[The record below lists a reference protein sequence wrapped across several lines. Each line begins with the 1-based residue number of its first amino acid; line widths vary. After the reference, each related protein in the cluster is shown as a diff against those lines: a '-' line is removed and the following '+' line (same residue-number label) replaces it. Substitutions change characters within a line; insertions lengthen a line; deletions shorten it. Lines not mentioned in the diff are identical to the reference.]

1 MTGHNVVRAGDM
13 QHKTARPAARDLQG
27 GRSPPGRHAESRG
40 CARPPGTVADWSQ
53 RPPGHPSD
61 DGPLTNTTFRP
72 AGWLDEAARRLARAV
87 TDVAQRSLPQSRRDT
102 PSPGWESGV
111 WVRIQR
117 RRRYRRLG
125 VLVLA
130 LAAGG
135 GGALVA
141 RHQVLDAPATVRLTA
156 ALQSPLRADGSA
168 PLHARWQVIYE
179 GAELRVYRNALGA
192 VVRCPGSAECAVTA
206 GGGAMSLMLD
216 VPGEYRAVT
225 FSRPASARGA
235 TMQEDLATARA
246 RGDRVEISASVV
258 VY

>member
-1 MTGHNVVRAGDM
+1 M
-13 QHKTARPAARDLQG
+13 
-27 GRSPPGRHAESRG
+27 
-40 CARPPGTVADWSQ
+40 
-53 RPPGHPSD
+53 
-61 DGPLTNTTFRP
+61 
-72 AGWLDEAARRLARAV
+72 DEAARRLARAV
-87 TDVAQRSLPQSRRDT
+87 TDVAQRSLPQSRHDT
-102 PSPGWESGV
+102 PSPGWESSV

-125 VLVLA
+125 ALVLA

-141 RHQVLDAPATVRLTA
+141 RHHVLGASATVRVTA
-156 ALQSPLRADGSA
+156 ALESPLRADGST
-168 PLHARWQVIYE
+168 PLHARWQVAYD

-192 VVRCPGSAECAVTA
+192 VVRCPGSAECTVTA

-225 FSRPASARGA
+225 FSRPASARSS
-235 TMQEDLATARA
+235 TMQEDLAAARA
-246 RGDRVEISASVV
+246 RGDRVEISGSVV

>member
-1 MTGHNVVRAGDM
+1 M

-40 CARPPGTVADWSQ
+40 CARPPGTAADWSQ
-53 RPPGHPSD
+53 RAPGHPSD
-61 DGPLTNTTFRP
+61 DGLLTNTTFGP
-72 AGWLDEAARRLARAV
+72 AGWSDEAARRLAGAV

-130 LAAGG
+130 LAAGVG
-135 GGALVA
+135 GGLVA
-141 RHQVLDAPATVRLTA
+141 RHRTLGASATVQVTA

-168 PLHARWQVIYE
+168 PLHARWQVAYD

-192 VVRCPGSAECAVTA
+192 AVRCPGAPECTVTA
-206 GGGAMSLMLD
+206 SGGAVRLPLD
-216 VPGEYRAVT
+216 VPGEYRAVA

-235 TMQEDLATARA
+235 TMQEDLAAARA
-246 RGDRVEISASVV
+246 RGDRVEVSASVV